1 MTTAA
6 MPSSSLF
13 FFVIIIIMII
23 SYNYATRKKITWCG
37 TKWTNEKKLVANERT
52 WCCCWMM
59 MINIHWWCV
68 CVWMQSL
75 QNFSWRCHHRSHGF
89 FAYALIIHSGRMV
102 EICCCFFSFVHH
114 HTFIFSFFQYSNIY
128 WQRHILITLMVF
140 FSFKNFNLFNS
151 KCKFTNKQIIMMMN
165 GDNSFFFLPIM
176 LCGC

>member
-1 MTTAA
+1 MTIAA

-23 SYNYATRKKITWCG
+23 SYDYATRKKITWCG
-37 TKWTNEKKLVANERT
+37 TKWTNEKKTSCKWKNLMLLLNDDDKHPLMV
-52 WCCCWMM
+52 
-59 MINIHWWCV
+59 CV

-102 EICCCFFSFVHH
+102 EICCCFFFHLSTIIHL
-114 HTFIFSFFQYSNIY
+114 FSLFFQYSNIY

-140 FSFKNFNLFNS
+140 FHSKISIYLILNANLQ
-151 KCKFTNKQIIMMMN
+151 TNK
-165 GDNSFFFLPIM
+165 
-176 LCGC
+176 